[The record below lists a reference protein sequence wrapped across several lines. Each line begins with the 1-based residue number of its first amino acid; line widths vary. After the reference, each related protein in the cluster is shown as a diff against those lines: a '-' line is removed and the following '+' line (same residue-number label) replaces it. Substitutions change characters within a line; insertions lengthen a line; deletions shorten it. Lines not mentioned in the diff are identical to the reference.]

1 MIFIFDTN
9 PSKIEKK
16 NAKTHDDY
24 SAFFRLSTSL
34 LQEPID
40 SSGQD
45 ISPALDPSN
54 SPVSR
59 RKSAQMADPKKIQ
72 GSGANCS
79 RSLSPSVTGKT
90 GLATN

>member
-1 MIFIFDTN
+1 MITVL
-9 PSKIEKK
+9 
-16 NAKTHDDY
+16 
-24 SAFFRLSTSL
+24 FFRLSTSL
-34 LQEPID
+34 LQEPSG
-40 SSGQD
+40 SSGKD

-59 RKSAQMADPKKIQ
+59 RKAAQKADPKKIQ

-90 GLATN
+90 GLATDTIVSVYFV